1 MRASL
6 LFYRK
11 LRKELEAYGFKID
24 PYDPCVANK
33 MTDAK
38 KQLAVVWH
46 VDDLMGTC
54 KDDFELTKFSCY
66 LGKIYGPKLSMHMG
80 CKHDYFGVDME
91 FRDDGMLEVSI
102 FKYLQNVIKE
112 LREKIMR

>member
-33 MTDAK
+33 ITDAE
-38 KQLAVVWH
+38 KQLTVVWH
-46 VDDLMGTC
+46 VDDLMGKC
-54 KDDFELTKFSCY
+54 KDNFDLTKFSCSSKC
-66 LGKIYGPKLSMHMG
+66 LPKQTLPRVTS
-80 CKHDYFGVDME
+80 
-91 FRDDGMLEVSI
+91 RI
-102 FKYLQNVIKE
+102 T
-112 LREKIMR
+112 